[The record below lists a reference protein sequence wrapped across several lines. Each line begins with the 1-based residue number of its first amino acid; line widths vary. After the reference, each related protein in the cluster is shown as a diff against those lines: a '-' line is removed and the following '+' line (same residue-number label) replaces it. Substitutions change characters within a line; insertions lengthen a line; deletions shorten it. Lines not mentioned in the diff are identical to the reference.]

1 MKKYLI
7 LIVISLFFL
16 SGCGKKSTPV
26 PTPTPAP
33 KLVEMELQY
42 RPEIS
47 LTPRA
52 DGHELF
58 LKINKISDIISKIE
72 YEITYLAT
80 DSNLEIEKGASGIIE
95 SSELSLGIAER
106 KILLGTESCT
116 NGCKY
121 KYDTGVSGGK
131 LSLIFSLKNS
141 QISMFETPFILKST
155 ADLKKTGGQLVWSQ
169 ENFTYTPKNKL
180 SGSHYFIVHKNYLD
194 GSYLVTSSGAL

>member
-7 LIVISLFFL
+7 LVVLSLFFL
-16 SGCGKKSTPV
+16 SACGKKTAPAPS
-26 PTPTPAP
+26 PTPAP
-33 KLVEMELQY
+33 KLVEMEVQN

-52 DGHELF
+52 DGHELI

-80 DSNLEIEKGASGIIE
+80 DTNLEIEKGASGIID
-95 SSELSLGIAER
+95 SSELSLSKVER

-121 KYDTGVSGGK
+121 KYDSGVSGGK
-131 LSLIFSLKNS
+131 LILIFSLKNG
-141 QISMFETPFILKST
+141 QISMFETPFILRST
-155 ADLKKTGGQLVWSQ
+155 AELKKTGSLLVWNE

-180 SGSHYFIVHKNYLD
+180 SGSHYFIAHKNFID
-194 GSYLVTSSGAL
+194 GSYLVTSSGSL

>member
-7 LIVISLFFL
+7 LIIFSLFFL
-16 SGCGKKSTPV
+16 SGCGKKTAPAPSPS
-26 PTPTPAP
+26 PAP

-80 DSNLEIEKGASGIIE
+80 DTNLEIEKGASGIID
-95 SSELSLGIAER
+95 SSELSLGKVER

-121 KYDTGVSGGK
+121 KYDTGITGGN
-131 LSLIFSLKNS
+131 LNLIFSLKNG
-141 QISMFETPFILKST
+141 QISMFETPFILRST
-155 ADLKKTGGQLVWSQ
+155 AELKKAGNLLVWSE

-180 SGSHYFIVHKNYLD
+180 SGSHYFIAHKNFID
-194 GSYLVTSSGAL
+194 GSYLVTSSGSL

>member
-7 LIVISLFFL
+7 LIVFSLFFL
-16 SGCGKKSTPV
+16 SACGKKNTPT

-58 LKINKISDIISKIE
+58 LKIGKISDIISKIE

-80 DSNLEIEKGASGIIE
+80 DNNLEIEKGASGIIE
-95 SSELSLGIAER
+95 SSELSLGKADR

-116 NGCKY
+116 SGCKY
-121 KYDTGVSGGK
+121 KYDAGVSGGN
-131 LSLIFSLKNS
+131 LNLIFTLKNG
-141 QISMFETPFILKST
+141 QISMFETPFILRST
-155 ADLKKTGGQLVWSQ
+155 ADLKKAGNLLVWSE
-169 ENFTYTPKNKL
+169 ENFTYTPKSKL
-180 SGSHYFIVHKNYLD
+180 SGSHYFIAHKNYLD
-194 GSYLVTSSGAL
+194 GSYLVTSSGSL

>member
-7 LIVISLFFL
+7 LIVFSLFFL
-16 SGCGKKSTPV
+16 SGCGKKTAPAPS
-26 PTPTPAP
+26 PTPAP
-33 KLVEMELQY
+33 KIVEMEVQY

-52 DGHELF
+52 DGHELI
-58 LKINKISDIISKIE
+58 LKINKISDTISKIE
-72 YEITYLAT
+72 YEVTYLAT
-80 DSNLEIEKGASGIIE
+80 DANLEIEKGASGILE
-95 SSELSLGIAER
+95 SSELVAGKAER

-131 LSLIFSLKNS
+131 LSLIFSLKNAS
-141 QISMFETPFILKST
+141 ISMFETPFILKST
-155 ADLKKTGGQLVWSQ
+155 ADLKKSAGLLVWSE

-180 SGSHYFIVHKNYLD
+180 SGSNYFIAHKNYLD
-194 GSYLVTSSGAL
+194 GGYLVTSSGTL